1 MSKAASICRKRHP
14 NAPRRDMGAKN
25 NIHLPITT
33 SICPAMGYECRKQ
46 RPFAENDIQMPRD
59 GIWMPKM
66 TFICRKRH
74 MKAPRRDREAVWR
87 QMNPVKRHLGPAPA
101 LRIAQIRSKT
111 AFIRFRTENGRFLAA
126 AGLKSRSDVCHCG
139 RVKDRIFKAKWGLDR
154 NSIAK
159 HTQNHETGW
168 AANPSVDF
176 FRRHSRH
183 RNI

>member
-1 MSKAASICRKRHP
+1 MSKAASISRKRHP

-74 MKAPRRDREAVWR
+74 MKDREAVWR

-101 LRIAQIRSKT
+101 LRITPIRSKT
-111 AFIRFRTENGRFLAA
+111 ALIWFRTGNGRFLADYSRIEAEIAERRTSPSGVFSEA
-126 AGLKSRSDVCHCG
+126 AREVCHCG
-139 RVKDRIFKAKWGLDR
+139 RVTGRIFKAKWELDR
-154 NSIAK
+154 NLIAK
-159 HTQNHETGW
+159 HTQNHETG
-168 AANPSVDF
+168 
-176 FRRHSRH
+176 
-183 RNI
+183 